1 LERTQGAPLN
11 WRVIGIGR
19 LAAAYGRG
27 DAMEK
32 YIAQMLFV
40 VGLAVWLGWVLVRRM
55 LAVDLERRKSE
66 SGEPPTETQ
75 LRHYIKSM
83 REDIS
88 LLTVTN
94 FAVLLVLIFALVL
107 KL

>member
-1 LERTQGAPLN
+1 
-11 WRVIGIGR
+11 
-19 LAAAYGRG
+19 
-27 DAMEK
+27 MEK
-32 YIAQMLFV
+32 YVAQLLFV
-40 VGLAVWLGWVLVRRM
+40 VGLAVWLGWVLVRRY
-55 LAVDLERRKSE
+55 LAVDLEKGKRE
-66 SGEPPTETQ
+66 VGDPPSDAQ
-75 LRHYIKSM
+75 LRLYIKSM

>member
-1 LERTQGAPLN
+1 
-11 WRVIGIGR
+11 
-19 LAAAYGRG
+19 
-27 DAMEK
+27 MEK
-32 YIAQMLFV
+32 YIAQVLFV
-40 VGLAVWLGWVLVRRM
+40 VGLAVWLGWVIVRRF
-55 LAVDLERRKSE
+55 LSVDLEKNKVIK
-66 SGEPPTETQ
+66 GDPPGDAQ
-75 LRHYIKSM
+75 LRLYIKSM

>member
-1 LERTQGAPLN
+1 
-11 WRVIGIGR
+11 
-19 LAAAYGRG
+19 
-27 DAMEK
+27 MEK
-32 YIAQMLFV
+32 YVAQVLFV
-40 VGLAVWLGWVLVRRM
+40 IGLAVWLGWVIVRRY
-55 LAVDLERRKSE
+55 LSVDLEKNKVIK
-66 SGEPPTETQ
+66 GDPPSDAQ
-75 LRHYIKSM
+75 LRLYIKSM

>member
-1 LERTQGAPLN
+1 
-11 WRVIGIGR
+11 
-19 LAAAYGRG
+19 
-27 DAMEK
+27 MEK
-32 YIAQMLFV
+32 YIAQVLFV
-40 VGLAVWLGWVLVRRM
+40 IGLAVWLGWVIVRRY
-55 LAVDLERRKSE
+55 LSVDLEKNKVIK
-66 SGEPPTETQ
+66 GDPPGDAQ
-75 LRHYIKSM
+75 LRLYIKSM

>member
-1 LERTQGAPLN
+1 
-11 WRVIGIGR
+11 
-19 LAAAYGRG
+19 
-27 DAMEK
+27 MEK
-32 YIAQMLFV
+32 YIAQLLFV
-40 VGLAVWLGWVLVRRM
+40 VGLAVWLGWVIVRRY
-55 LAVDLERRKSE
+55 LAVDMRKGQDIK
-66 SGEPPTETQ
+66 GEPPSEAQ

>member
-1 LERTQGAPLN
+1 
-11 WRVIGIGR
+11 
-19 LAAAYGRG
+19 
-27 DAMEK
+27 MEQF
-32 YIAQMLFV
+32 AQILFV
-40 VGLAVWLGWVLVRRM
+40 VGLAVWLGWVIVRRY
-55 LAVDLERRKSE
+55 LSVDLDKGKEFK
-66 SGEPPTETQ
+66 GEVPTDAQ
-75 LRHYIKSM
+75 LRFHIKSM

>member
-1 LERTQGAPLN
+1 
-11 WRVIGIGR
+11 
-19 LAAAYGRG
+19 
-27 DAMEK
+27 MEQF
-32 YIAQMLFV
+32 AQILFV
-40 VGLAVWLGWVLVRRM
+40 VGLAVWLGWVIVRRY
-55 LAVDLERRKSE
+55 LSVDMDKGHEYK
-66 SGEPPTETQ
+66 GEPPSEAQ

>member
-1 LERTQGAPLN
+1 
-11 WRVIGIGR
+11 
-19 LAAAYGRG
+19 
-27 DAMEK
+27 MEK
-32 YIAQMLFV
+32 YIAQILFV
-40 VGLAVWLGWVLVRRM
+40 VGLAVWLGWVLLRRLM
-55 LAVDLERRKSE
+55 AVDLEKRKAE
-66 SGEPPTETQ
+66 QGEPPTEVQ

>member
-1 LERTQGAPLN
+1 
-11 WRVIGIGR
+11 
-19 LAAAYGRG
+19 
-27 DAMEK
+27 MEK
-32 YIAQMLFV
+32 YIAQVLFV
-40 VGLAVWLGWVLVRRM
+40 VGLAVWLGWVIVRRF
-55 LAVDLERRKSE
+55 LSVDLEKNKE
-66 SGEPPTETQ
+66 IKGDPPSDAQ